1 MVMLRGNKIVTRLDE
16 MLTDAINGSF
26 IESVYDET
34 ELSRLESK
42 FRQYLTAKEMSE
54 EKVRAERKA
63 IKELVTDISH
73 QTKTPIANIC
83 LYTQLLEEISSSDM
97 LPYVEQ
103 IRMQA
108 EKLEFLIQ
116 ALTKISRL
124 ESDMIRLQPKAQPV
138 ALLVRKAVREMQ
150 GRAEVK
156 NIRITVEHASYMEY
170 EEAIEYGRNTDHGK
184 AIEYGRDIDHGKNI
198 EHGKAIDH
206 AEKLVYKKNMEYA
219 ADSEEIHAVYDARWT
234 GEALGNLLDN
244 SVKYSPESSRIRVS
258 VKALELFVRISVE
271 DEGPGIPVEERAQ
284 IFERFY
290 RGKNAARADGTGVGL
305 YLTRMILQRER
316 GYVKVSSGARGGSC
330 FHLYLPKA

>member
-156 NIRITVEHASYMEY
+156 NITITVEHSSYMES
-170 EEAIEYGRNTDHGK
+170 
-184 AIEYGRDIDHGKNI
+184 
-198 EHGKAIDH
+198 
-206 AEKLVYKKNMEYA
+206 A

-290 RGKNAARADGTGVGL
+290 RGKNAAREEGNGVGL

>member
-108 EKLEFLIQ
+108 EKLEFLVQ

-156 NIRITVEHASYMEY
+156 NIRITVEHASYMES
-170 EEAIEYGRNTDHGK
+170 
-184 AIEYGRDIDHGKNI
+184 
-198 EHGKAIDH
+198 
-206 AEKLVYKKNMEYA
+206 A

-290 RGKNAARADGTGVGL
+290 RGKNAAREEGNGVGL

>member
-138 ALLVRKAVREMQ
+138 ALLVGKAVREMQ

-156 NIRITVEHASYMEY
+156 NIRITVEHSSYMES
-170 EEAIEYGRNTDHGK
+170 
-184 AIEYGRDIDHGKNI
+184 
-198 EHGKAIDH
+198 
-206 AEKLVYKKNMEYA
+206 A

-290 RGKNAARADGTGVGL
+290 RGKNAAREEGNGVGL

>member
-1 MVMLRGNKIVTRLDE
+1 MLRGNKIVTRLDE

-156 NIRITVEHASYMEY
+156 NIRITVEHSSYMES
-170 EEAIEYGRNTDHGK
+170 
-184 AIEYGRDIDHGKNI
+184 
-198 EHGKAIDH
+198 
-206 AEKLVYKKNMEYA
+206 A

-290 RGKNAARADGTGVGL
+290 RGKNAAREEGNGVGL

>member
-1 MVMLRGNKIVTRLDE
+1 MVMLRGNKIVTRLDK

-124 ESDMIRLQPKAQPV
+124 ESDMIRLQSKAQPV
-138 ALLVRKAVREMQ
+138 ALLVGKAVREMQ

-156 NIRITVEHASYMEY
+156 NIRITVEHASYMES
-170 EEAIEYGRNTDHGK
+170 
-184 AIEYGRDIDHGKNI
+184 
-198 EHGKAIDH
+198 
-206 AEKLVYKKNMEYA
+206 A

-284 IFERFY
+284 IFERFH
-290 RGKNAARADGTGVGL
+290 RGKNAAREEGNGVGL

>member
-138 ALLVRKAVREMQ
+138 ALLVGKAVREMQ

-156 NIRITVEHASYMEY
+156 NIRITVEHASYMES
-170 EEAIEYGRNTDHGK
+170 
-184 AIEYGRDIDHGKNI
+184 
-198 EHGKAIDH
+198 
-206 AEKLVYKKNMEYA
+206 A

-290 RGKNAARADGTGVGL
+290 RGKNAAREEGNGVGL

>member
-156 NIRITVEHASYMEY
+156 NIRITVEHSSYMES
-170 EEAIEYGRNTDHGK
+170 
-184 AIEYGRDIDHGKNI
+184 
-198 EHGKAIDH
+198 
-206 AEKLVYKKNMEYA
+206 A

-290 RGKNAARADGTGVGL
+290 RGKNAAREEGNGVGL

>member
-1 MVMLRGNKIVTRLDE
+1 MLRGNKVVARLDE

-138 ALLVRKAVREMQ
+138 SLLVRKAVREMQ
-150 GRAEVK
+150 GRAEIK
-156 NIRITVEHASYMEY
+156 NIMINVEPMSFMEY
-170 EEAIEYGRNTDHGK
+170 EEDIGCGK
-184 AIEYGRDIDHGKNI
+184 DIDHRKDVDHI
-198 EHGKAIDH
+198 KAIDH
-206 AEKLVYKKNMEYA
+206 AEKTVYTKNIEHA
-219 ADSEEIHAVYDARWT
+219 ADSEELCAIYDARWT

-244 SVKYSPESSRIRVS
+244 SVKYSPEGSRIRVS
-258 VKALELFVRISVE
+258 VKVLELFVRISVE

-284 IFERFY
+284 IFERFH
-290 RGKNAARADGTGVGL
+290 RGKNAAREEGNGVGL

-316 GYVKVSSGARGGSC
+316 GYVKVSSGQKGGSC